1 MPIRSRESPFFL
13 GGLLVMFAVAAALIG
28 GGGPARRAHGDAPLF
43 RQFVPGVAS
52 DSADPA
58 FASFCTGDVSSYL
71 GQAGAL
77 RTVRNSI
84 ITGTKTG
91 LVVFEFTNPCD
102 SPIVPP
108 VLDLS
113 ISGGGQVIDAT
124 AGGFPSVIGPGQRG
138 FLTAM
143 WYTPSLTVLPDPTV
157 EVAGAPGKVWDDLI
171 AGARALTVDASGNDA
186 NSPEFD
192 AGSILPFGAGNR
204 WSVVAH
210 TGGKP
215 PAWPP
220 YLWLTGTCADG
231 TLGIGRFFPDG
242 YGYNPAETVFEGFT
256 SWLDCQPERPSIV
269 GPAIDDLWMEAAI
282 GGPKNTVFLD
292 DLSLD
297 QTAPGAFRLAA
308 NVINTNTVPGRPS
321 TYSFVLGKPGSPPF
335 QFAVPGSEVWSPG
348 LQGSIVIN
356 NIPGDVDD
364 FTSASGQVSG
374 TVAVPGRP
382 VAGWELPPTIV
393 WSDGTASGPYA
404 NLVVVPNADALK
416 AALSADGFTYRT
428 WRLYR
433 DGVRFL
439 RGSTIIPFATLAP
452 ALDEQLPLSDALD
465 LDERIDELEAATRA
479 TETRFRAVPSAIPP

>member
-1 MPIRSRESPFFL
+1 
-13 GGLLVMFAVAAALIG
+13 
-28 GGGPARRAHGDAPLF
+28 
-43 RQFVPGVAS
+43 
-52 DSADPA
+52 
-58 FASFCTGDVSSYL
+58 
-71 GQAGAL
+71 
-77 RTVRNSI
+77 
-84 ITGTKTG
+84 
-91 LVVFEFTNPCD
+91 
-102 SPIVPP
+102 
-108 VLDLS
+108 
-113 ISGGGQVIDAT
+113 
-124 AGGFPSVIGPGQRG
+124 
-138 FLTAM
+138 M
-143 WYTPSLTVLPDPTV
+143 WYTPSLAVLPDPTV

-171 AGARALTVDASGNDA
+171 AGARALTVDANGNDA

-215 PAWPP
+215 SAWPP

-292 DLSLD
+292 DLTLD

-321 TYSFVLGKPGSPPF
+321 TYSF
-335 QFAVPGSEVWSPG
+335 
-348 LQGSIVIN
+348 VIN

-479 TETRFRAVPSAIPP
+479 RETRFRAVPSAIPP